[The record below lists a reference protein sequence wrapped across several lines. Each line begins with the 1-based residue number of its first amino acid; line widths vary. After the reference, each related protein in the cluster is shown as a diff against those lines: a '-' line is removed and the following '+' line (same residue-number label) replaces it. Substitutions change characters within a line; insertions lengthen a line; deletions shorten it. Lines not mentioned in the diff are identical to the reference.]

1 MKRFTLYLA
10 PVLMLLMLISGGCKK
25 DTDSLIGVSESV
37 LIIREDQDSAAVQ
50 VWNKSTKKN
59 ELVIRATTEDNWMTV
74 TPAEVTSA
82 EAEKRRDSD
91 RLSYD
96 RQEITITVDRA
107 VLGNEDAAGEVTF
120 SSEDTTPVTL
130 KVAVRA
136 PSSTGDDDGDDDD
149 DDDG

>member
-59 ELVIRATTEDNWMTV
+59 ERVIRATTEDNWMTV